1 MGGKGFMS
9 LRLLTWE
16 RKNILGESV
25 LATVEEGNFAYH
37 LEFEQLEGRIFSLEQ
52 EKWPARENGEC
63 VPRGILR
70 WWMYLV
76 LSGSRGTFALKR
88 MTPRR

>member
-1 MGGKGFMS
+1 MGGKGVMS

-52 EKWPARENGEC
+52 E
-63 VPRGILR
+63 
-70 WWMYLV
+70 
-76 LSGSRGTFALKR
+76 LK
-88 MTPRR
+88 